1 MNKKTESLD
10 FYVMETIN
18 NLGKWKFPNL
28 KIKKDRGNVFLGSG
42 SAACVARLFAEKFNG
57 LALNVSSY
65 QRFFKENSRKNF
77 NSIYIINASGGKDGL
92 KMARF
97 LKETGLKPSLITCN
111 PNAPAKK
118 SVKSTYVFPALLE
131 PPTYNVSTYSSMI
144 YWLFKEDLKN
154 IDNFI
159 KKLATPNLRK
169 YKYVFFLATDKYAVI
184 AEMAARK
191 IAETLEGIG
200 SNGDGISN
208 GLHGM
213 LRQPNKNRLTF
224 CLNQK
229 YPLKNKNGGTYELN
243 IDSYLGLMLC
253 VYYIIGKN
261 QTDKDTKNL
270 LENYQEISK
279 KFNWKFNKIW

>member
-1 MNKKTESLD
+1 MSQRIKNLD
-10 FYVMETIN
+10 FYVTETVN
-18 NLGKWKFPNL
+18 NLEKWKFPDL

-57 LALNVSSY
+57 FALNVSNY
-65 QRFFKENSRKNF
+65 QIFFRRNSGENFS
-77 NSIYIINASGGKDGL
+77 SINIINASGGKDGL
-92 KMARF
+92 EMAKF
-97 LKETGLKPSLITCN
+97 FKKIGLKSNLITCN

-118 SVKSTYVFPALLE
+118 LVKSTYVFPALLE

-144 YWLFKEDLKN
+144 YWLFKEDLKK
-154 IDNFI
+154 IKNFLKTLTI
-159 KKLATPNLRK
+159 PNLRK
-169 YKYVFFLATDKYAVI
+169 YKYIFFLAANKYGVI

-200 SNGDGISN
+200 SNGDGVSN

-224 CLNQK
+224 CLDQN
-229 YPLKNKNGGTYELN
+229 YPLKNKGEETYKLN

-261 QTDKDTKNL
+261 QTDKDIKNL
-270 LENYQEISK
+270 LKNYQEVSK
-279 KFNWKFNKIW
+279 KFGWKFNKVW